1 MSKKILVLASTFP
14 TSDKDIQPEFVKHL
28 CHELAEAYDVTVL
41 LPGAPG
47 ARHEENIGNLK
58 ITRFR
63 YFINKYETLSY
74 GSGIL
79 SNLKANKYKWGLVP
93 FFMIAQLFS
102 LLKVLKNNNFDAIH
116 VHWII
121 PQGLIAA
128 SAMVLFRNM
137 PPILITSHGADIF
150 ALNNAIFIII
160 KKWILKRS
168 KHITVV
174 SDVMKEFC
182 ENSLNVNP
190 SKVSVMSMGV
200 DFESLFTPDVD
211 SQKSNQIVFVG
222 RMVDKKGLSYL
233 IDAMPLVLK
242 VRPDVVLNI
251 VGDGVLQPLFLDQ
264 VRRLNIEGSIKF
276 HGAVMNSQIPEVLRK
291 CSISVMPSIIT
302 PSGDQEGLGLVI
314 LEAIGC
320 GCAVIASDIP
330 AIRTII
336 KNGENGLLVPQQ
348 NHIALAEKIIYLLE
362 NEEVRVK
369 LSKNGRNLV
378 SKKYDWKVVGKN
390 YSNLLDTLSTTK

>member
-14 TSDKDIQPEFVKHL
+14 VSKNDIQPEFVKRL
-28 CHELAEAYDVTVL
+28 CLELAEFSDVTVL

-47 ARHEENIGNLK
+47 AVSREFVDNLE
-58 ITRFR
+58 IIRFR
-63 YFINKYETLSY
+63 YFIKKYELLSY

-79 SNLKANKYKWGLVP
+79 SNLKANKFKWGLVP
-93 FFMIAQLFS
+93 FFLIAQLIS
-102 LLKVLKNNNFDAIH
+102 MLVIIKKNEFDVIH
-116 VHWII
+116 VHWIF

-128 SAMVLFRNM
+128 AGTTLFKGF

-150 ALNNAIFIII
+150 ALNNAIFLML
-160 KKWILKRS
+160 KKWILKKS
-168 KHITVV
+168 KQITVV
-174 SDVMKEFC
+174 SDVMKDYC
-182 ENSLNVNP
+182 ENSLDVDP
-190 SKVSVMSMGV
+190 SRVSVMSMGV
-200 DFESLFTPDVD
+200 DFESTFTPDFV
-211 SQKSNQIVFVG
+211 SQKNNQIVFVG

-233 IDAMPLVLK
+233 IDAMPLILK

-251 VGDGVLQPLFLDQ
+251 IGDGVLKPQLLKQ
-264 VRRLNIEGSIKF
+264 AKKLNIENSIIF
-276 HGAVMNSQIPEVLRK
+276 HGPIINSKIPEILRK
-291 CSISVMPSIIT
+291 CSISITPSIIT

-348 NHIALAEKIIYLLE
+348 NHLALAEKITYLLE
-362 NEEVRVK
+362 NEGVRVK
-369 LSKNGRNLV
+369 LSKNGRDMV
-378 SKKYDWKVVGKN
+378 CEKYDWKVVGKN
-390 YSNLLDTLSTTK
+390 YSKLLNKLPD